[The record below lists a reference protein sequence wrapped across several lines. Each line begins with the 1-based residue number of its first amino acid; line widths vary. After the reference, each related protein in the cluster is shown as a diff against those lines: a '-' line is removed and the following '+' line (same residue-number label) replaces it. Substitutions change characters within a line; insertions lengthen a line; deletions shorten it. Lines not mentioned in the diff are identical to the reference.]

1 MVKKQKK
8 SIETRTAEE
17 YFRVNI
23 TDLKNATEKEEKR
36 SPQKEEIIKKATS
49 VSEKG
54 IIKKDILK
62 GSVEKIYKKPDRKT
76 LEKIEKTKKTK
87 NNLKKGKNGKVK
99 KNNTQKKIIL
109 KEKGYELIITE
120 KPQAAMK
127 IATALGNATQKIFN
141 KIAYYELI
149 REGKKIVV
157 ACAVGHLFTLK
168 QNSPGSSVPV
178 FEISWIPNYLA
189 KKGDFTKRYY
199 DTILNLVKGAS
210 SITVATDFDI
220 EGELI
225 GLNVV
230 RYICNQKDAS
240 RMKFST
246 LTTEELNKSYEE
258 KKETLDWGQAI
269 AGETR
274 HFLDWFYGINLSR
287 ALMNAIKSTGTFKIM
302 SIGRVQGPA
311 LNLIVKKEKE
321 IQNFKSKKYW
331 QIFISVKDKNKKIE
345 LKYNKDIFDK
355 KELEKFKNLNGKKAT
370 LNTKKSEQIIP
381 PNPPFNLTTLQ
392 TEAYALHG
400 ISPSNTLKIAQ
411 SLYLSGLISYPRTSS
426 QKLPESIGYNSIIKK
441 LAGEF
446 KAEGLLLR
454 KKPVEGKKTDSAH
467 PSIYPTG
474 NRQILSG
481 EEEKIYKL
489 IVKRFLCLFCEDA
502 IIDKKT
508 ISAQVENLLF
518 TKSGSAIR
526 KKAWMEIYPLIKKE
540 VDVPDLNGEFEI
552 KETKIEE
559 KMTQHP
565 KRYTQ
570 ASIISEL
577 EKRNLGTKATR
588 SSILETLYDRGYVK
602 GKSVEATPLGI
613 SLIDTLEKYSPIIID
628 EKLTRDF
635 EREMESITQAKKG
648 FEEKEKIIIDKAKK
662 TITTISKDFEKNEK
676 EIGEEIIQAN
686 KEQRAQERIEN
697 TLMICPLCHKGNL
710 FINYSRKNKRLF
722 VACDKYPECKNTY
735 SLPPNGLIK
744 KANKTCEECGF
755 PMLTRLSKGK
765 RPWEFCFNPQCKT
778 NQKRIEEYN
787 NRKKEENSS
796 DIETSEPI
804 K

>member
-400 ISPSNTLKIAQ
+400 ISPSNTLKLAQ